1 MRKPEVSVVVAAY
14 NTELYIGQCVKSILN
29 QTFSDFELI
38 VVDDGSDDRTA
49 DIIQEFID
57 QGEFRL
63 RLVRNEH
70 AGAGHSRNTGLD
82 LAQGKYIIFLDADDF
97 FEPDLLNDLYRS
109 NVENNAD
116 ISVCRAQSYDENSE
130 RFEDVWYGFRKD
142 MIPEG
147 VFSRKDVPLYI
158 LNMFMG
164 WAWDKMYRT
173 EFIRQNHIR
182 YKNFRSSNDLYF
194 VFMSLVK
201 AERIKAV
208 DRILVNYRISNAGSL
223 HNTSQKAWDCFYIAA
238 LDFKDG
244 LIKEG
249 LYDEVKQSYLNWCAD
264 FFHSQIRD
272 RACSDQAKLAYEL
285 VKEGLNEVGFFEMEE
300 DMYFYK
306 EAYQFMNMMKDS
318 SYYDFVN
325 QRYEKVISER
335 NQLRDEVSRQ
345 KAVIEAQERRLN
357 DSLLHKAGRKIRKM
371 IR

>member
-1 MRKPEVSVVVAAY
+1 MKKPEVSVVVAAY

-29 QTFSDFELI
+29 QSFTDFELI
-38 VVDDGSDDRTA
+38 VVDDGSDDRTP
-49 DIIQEFID
+49 DIVQEFID
-57 QGEFRL
+57 QGETRL
-63 RLVRNEH
+63 KLIRNSH
-70 AGAGHSRNTGLD
+70 GGAGNSRNTGLD

-97 FEPDLLNDLYRS
+97 FEPDLLKDLYQS
-109 NVENNAD
+109 SVENNTD
-116 ISVCRAQSYDENSE
+116 ISICRAQSYDENTD
-130 RFEDVWYGFRKD
+130 RYEDVWYGFRRE
-142 MIPEG
+142 MIPDG
-147 VFSRKDVPLYI
+147 VFSRKDVPQYI

-173 EFIRQNHIR
+173 DFIRKNNLR

-194 VFMSLVK
+194 VFMSMVK

-238 LDFKDG
+238 LDFKNG

-249 LYDEVKQSYLNWCAD
+249 LFDEVQQSYFNWCAD

-285 VKEGLNEVGFFEMEE
+285 VKNGLDEIGFFEMPEE
-300 DMYFYK
+300 KYFYK
-306 EAYQFMNMMKDS
+306 EAYQFLKMMKDN

-325 QRYEKVISER
+325 QRYEKVIAER
-335 NQLRDEVSRQ
+335 DQLRGEVFHQREI
-345 KAVIEAQERRLN
+345 IEDQERRLN
-357 DSLLHKAGRKIRKM
+357 ESLVLKASRRIKKLIR
-371 IR
+371 